1 MVNRCQRTTRPRR
14 RRRGRRKSAT
24 QNHAPARITAPYT
37 LTAETEKGNGEKLQK
52 IRQKQKM
59 IPTTT
64 WKKPET
70 AKKDRWDHQQQK
82 EDMAMGNE
90 SRKYKTNTPPPG
102 QARMVNRADESTTS
116 RSMRNTGSQK
126 AKGRSTYTGMP
137 TLRRTSSTDS
147 TQCKSTITPQRTTK
161 SRYHQ
166 RQGGLKYDIQELRL
180 RHEKMTK
187 WYKDRE
193 KVTTEQEKKRRTRLD
208 ILQRKWR
215 QQWAKYIQSEKRP
228 IRRSQHGPRDW
239 KNGDGTKQEIHQLG
253 QSYKKERDALQQ
265 EIASHG
271 HKIQARTNKSQ
282 QLLTIHAW

>member
-1 MVNRCQRTTRPRR
+1 M
-14 RRRGRRKSAT
+14 
-24 QNHAPARITAPYT
+24 
-37 LTAETEKGNGEKLQK
+37 E
-52 IRQKQKM
+52 
-59 IPTTT
+59 
-64 WKKPET
+64 
-70 AKKDRWDHQQQK
+70 
-82 EDMAMGNE
+82 
-90 SRKYKTNTPPPG
+90 
-102 QARMVNRADESTTS
+102 NRAGEYTTS
-116 RSMRNTGSQK
+116 RSMRNT
-126 AKGRSTYTGMP
+126 AK
-137 TLRRTSSTDS
+137 
-147 TQCKSTITPQRTTK
+147 QHEEE
-161 SRYHQ
+161 HQ
-166 RQGGLKYDIQELRL
+166 RRAQPMQLYYSAAKNYKKPITSETGARLRYDIQELRI
-180 RHEKMTK
+180 RPGNMTK